1 MNKKIESLFSD
12 SELKEMFENQKNK
25 KPFEAEKTVN
35 FEKKKYTFSLKG
47 RHLSK
52 SYQDIW
58 NDDYLIH
65 FDFSQGLCS

>member
-52 SYQDIW
+52 SHQDI
-58 NDDYLIH
+58 
-65 FDFSQGLCS
+65 